1 MKNAKTKISS
11 SNVSSEIEKESL
23 EKKVSDQT
31 QPKPTNPT
39 QNTDP
44 TPPSE
49 QPTTDQTKPADNA
62 DEDDSDEEKGLQI
75 DES

>member
-44 TPPSE
+44 TQPSE
-49 QPTTDQTKPADNA
+49 QPTDQTKPADNA

>member
-1 MKNAKTKISS
+1 LKNAKTKISS

-49 QPTTDQTKPADNA
+49 QPTDQTKPADNA

>member
-49 QPTTDQTKPADNA
+49 QPTDQTKPADNA

>member
-49 QPTTDQTKPADNA
+49 QPTDQTKPADNV